1 MGERWEQGYSTSE
14 DEMSE
19 EEPAENEELNTQQKD
34 QIKTNEKKAQLALE
48 LAVDHS
54 RYPYIISARSDLRFA
69 WDVIIIFFALIIAC
83 SLPFE
88 LAFESALEE
97 INGVKTFLSLLDLVL
112 TIVFAFDI
120 IAGFLTSFIN
130 VSSGDEIFGPGMI
143 AKNYIVNDTFLLD
156 IVSTFPL
163 DKIAGAF
170 NAPARVISILRILGL
185 LKMQRIRRVSK
196 IISSLNGTQETKAF
210 YKVAQMVFL
219 LILYIH
225 ILACLLWITFRL
237 DGTWIPAVDFIYVN
251 TDLFQTDFL
260 K

>member
-19 EEPAENEELNTQQKD
+19 EEPAENAELNAQAQQKD
-34 QIKTNEKKAQLALE
+34 QIKTNEKKAQLELE
-48 LAVDHS
+48 LAVDSS

-88 LAFESALEE
+88 LAFGAALEE
-97 INGVKTFLSLLDLVL
+97 IQTFMDLLDNVL
-112 TIVFAFDI
+112 TVVFALDI

-143 AKNYIVNDTFLLD
+143 AKNYIFNDTFLLD

-163 DKIAGAF
+163 DKIANALGAD
-170 NAPARVISILRILGL
+170 PSLISILRILGL

-225 ILACLLWITFRL
+225 ILACLLWITFRNEQ
-237 DGTWIPAVDFIYVN
+237 TWIPAVDFIYVN
-251 TDLFQTDFL
+251 TDLF
-260 K
+260 

>member
-19 EEPAENEELNTQQKD
+19 EETNEKEDLNTQTQQKD
-34 QIKTNEKKAQLALE
+34 QIKTNEKKAQLELE

-88 LAFESALEE
+88 LAFGDDLKE
-97 INGVKTFLSLLDLVL
+97 IQGVLDLLDNVL
-112 TIVFAFDI
+112 TAVFAMDI

-143 AKNYIVNDTFLLD
+143 ARNYIFNDTFLLD

-163 DKIAGAF
+163 DKIAGW
-170 NAPARVISILRILGL
+170 LGA
-185 LKMQRIRRVSK
+185 
-196 IISSLNGTQETKAF
+196 G
-210 YKVAQMVFL
+210 
-219 LILYIH
+219 
-225 ILACLLWITFRL
+225 
-237 DGTWIPAVDFIYVN
+237 VDV
-251 TDLFQTDFL
+251 